1 MARTRNITYTRCIR
15 CVNNSQ
21 CASLGKRLPDL
32 YDCKK
37 FIDVKKNGAD
47 KKPYNI

>member
-15 CVNNSQ
+15 CVNNSL

-37 FIDVKKNGAD
+37 FIEVRDGAD
-47 KKPYNI
+47 KKPHNI